1 MERERFTRGGDGHL
15 AGSVPLALNPVK
27 HPIRIAQTLV
37 LLLCGFWEWY
47 FTPPQTMSG
56 VVTATIFM
64 ILLPLAG
71 VFPVPA
77 NLALLLNFCVTC
89 LFFHVEGPSQLLG
102 VSYALGVLTYDI
114 STKAGVVLAIPVVCS
129 LAYHSSHYPDFRWFS
144 GYAQVPILILLL
156 TLLLFFSHTS
166 RRHSLLYE
174 AQRKI
179 EEADAL
185 KRRVTVARIVHDSVT
200 GDLSNIARIAQ
211 RRIRRVESE
220 EDREAW
226 RQINDRCLR
235 VLDSVYAVIRQLSDE
250 DETELSSERGRVGAD
265 GRRFVDVLRER
276 TEEWTASLA
285 QSGFIGVSR
294 VIDHVHGFQTDN
306 PSDIRER
313 KACVLDMLDEA
324 YANIIRHGVPGD
336 DSFSVVVTVEK
347 NQIEIVATNPLAD
360 NAQLDEIDDD
370 ADLLPLPGGHGL
382 KMHRAEVERLG
393 GVLSAD
399 AEDEHWI
406 LYVRVPRLV
415 GAR

>member
-15 AGSVPLALNPVK
+15 AGSVPLALSPVK
-27 HPIRIAQTLV
+27 HPIRIGQTFV
-37 LLLCGFWEWY
+37 LLICGFWEWY
-47 FTPPQTMSG
+47 FTPPQTLSG
-56 VVTATIFM
+56 VVTATVFM

-102 VSYALGVLTYDI
+102 VAYSLGTLTYDI

-129 LAYHSSHYPDFRWFS
+129 LAIQSSRYPDFRWFS
-144 GYAQVPILILLL
+144 GYAQVPILILLI

-211 RRIRRVESE
+211 QRIRRVESE

-226 RQINDRCLR
+226 RQINDRSLR

-250 DETELSSERGRVGAD
+250 DETELSSERGRTD

-276 TEEWTASLA
+276 TDEWTAVLA

-294 VIDHVHGFQTDN
+294 VIDHVHGPQFDN

-313 KACVLDMLDEA
+313 RACVLDMLDEA
-324 YANIIRHGVPGD
+324 YANIVRHGTPGQEA
-336 DSFSVVVTVEK
+336 FTVVVTVDK

-360 NAQLDEIDDD
+360 DERLDEVGDPVDS
-370 ADLLPLPGGHGL
+370 PPMTGGHGL

-415 GAR
+415 GVR